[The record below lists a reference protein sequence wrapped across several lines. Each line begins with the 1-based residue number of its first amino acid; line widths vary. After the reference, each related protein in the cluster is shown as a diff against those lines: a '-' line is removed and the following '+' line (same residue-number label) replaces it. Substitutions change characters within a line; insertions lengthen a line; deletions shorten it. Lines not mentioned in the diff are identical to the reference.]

1 MRAMSILKGIATL
14 EGVSQAEAQQSL
26 IEEQMVTL
34 QDQAAQLRA
43 QKEEIYARKNNKGG
57 TNT

>member
-1 MRAMSILKGIATL
+1 MNVLKGIATL
-14 EGVSQAEAQQSL
+14 EGVSQAEAQQSI

>member
-14 EGVSQAEAQQSL
+14 EGVSQAEAQQSI
-26 IEEQMVTL
+26 IEEQLTTL
-34 QDQAAQLRA
+34 EDQAAQIRA
-43 QKEEIYARKNNKGG
+43 QKEAIYARANKKGG